1 MRNEALLGQFKVH
14 SYKVKAEDFAIFDA
28 GTVHEVVST
37 FALAREM
44 EWATRLFALEMR
56 EEDEEGIGT
65 FVEIKH
71 LSPALK
77 GAELNITA
85 HLVEIIKNEII
96 CEVLVKQSD
105 RVIASGRTGQKILKR
120 EKIKQIFTSLDR

>member
-1 MRNEALLGQFKVH
+1 MRNLHLLNHIKDH
-14 SYKVKAEDFAIFDA
+14 IYKVKAEDFAIFDA

-105 RVIASGRTGQKILKR
+105 RLVASGRTGQKILKR
-120 EKIKQIFTSLDR
+120 EKINQIFTSLDR

>member
-1 MRNEALLGQFKVH
+1 MTNEALLGQFKVH
-14 SYKVKAEDFAIFDA
+14 RYKVKAEDFAIFDA

-71 LSPALK
+71 LSPAMK
-77 GAELNITA
+77 GAELEITA
-85 HLVEIIKNEII
+85 HLIEIIKNEII

-105 RVIASGRTGQKILKR
+105 RIVASGRTGQKILKR
-120 EKIKQIFTSLDR
+120 EKLKQIFTSLER

>member
-1 MRNEALLGQFKVH
+1 MRNEVLLGQFKSH
-14 SYKVKAEDFAIFDA
+14 SYHVKAEDFAIFDA

-71 LSPALK
+71 LSPAVQ
-77 GAELNITA
+77 GAELTITA
-85 HLVEIIKNEII
+85 QLIEIRKNEII

-105 RVIASGRTGQKILKR
+105 RLVASGRTGQKILKR
-120 EKIKQIFTSLDR
+120 EKLKQIFSSLER

>member
-1 MRNEALLGQFKVH
+1 MRNLHLLNQTKTH
-14 SYKVKAEDFAIFDA
+14 NYKVKEEDFAIFDT

-44 EWATRLFALEMR
+44 EWATRLFALEMK
-56 EEDEEGIGT
+56 EQDEEGIGT

-71 LSPALK
+71 ISPALK
-77 GAELNITA
+77 GAELEIAA
-85 HLVEIIKNEII
+85 HLIEIVKNEII
-96 CEVLVKQSD
+96 CEVLVKQYD
-105 RVIASGRTGQKILKR
+105 RLIASGRTGQKILKR

>member
-1 MRNEALLGQFKVH
+1 MKNEDLLGQFKNH
-14 SYKVKAEDFAIFDA
+14 CYQVKAEDFAIFDA

-71 LSPALK
+71 LAPAVQ
-77 GAELNITA
+77 GAELIITA
-85 HLVEIIKNEII
+85 QLVEIRKNEII
-96 CEVLVKQSD
+96 CEVLVKQVD
-105 RVIASGRTGQKILKR
+105 RLVASGRTGQKILKR
-120 EKIKQIFTSLDR
+120 EKLKQIFSSLER